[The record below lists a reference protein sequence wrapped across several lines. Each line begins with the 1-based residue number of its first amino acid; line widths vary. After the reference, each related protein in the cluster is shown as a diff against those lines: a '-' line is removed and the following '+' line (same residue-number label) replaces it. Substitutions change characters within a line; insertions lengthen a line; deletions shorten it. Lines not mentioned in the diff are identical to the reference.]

1 MPPHP
6 QAKIMEHVVDIS
18 VVVPVYN
25 EEDNIQ
31 PLIEKIAEALKNINY
46 ELILVD
52 DGSKDQT
59 PKRVFEFANEQVKLL
74 VLNRNYGQTTAMT
87 AGIDAAVGTYIVT
100 MDGDLQNDPSD
111 IVPMLQ
117 KLETEGW
124 DVVAGR
130 RANRK
135 DGVFLRKIPSK
146 IANAMIRKL
155 TGVHIHDYGCTLK
168 LFKREVAKNLG
179 MYGQLHRFIP
189 VLASIHGAKI
199 TEMDVKHH
207 PRIHGTSKYG
217 LNRTLKV
224 VSDLALI
231 LFLQKYLQRP
241 IHLFGPI
248 GFLCLGL
255 GFMMSVYLLG
265 VKLMG
270 NDIGGR
276 PLINLA
282 MILLLGGI
290 QLLSMGLVAEM
301 LTRTYFESQNKATY
315 VVKETHLGRQI

>member
-1 MPPHP
+1 MD
-6 QAKIMEHVVDIS
+6 KDIEIS
-18 VVVPVYN
+18 VVVPIYN

-31 PLIEKIAEALKNINY
+31 PLLEKVNEALVGRSF

-52 DGSKDQT
+52 DGSRDKT
-59 PKRVFEFANEQVKLL
+59 PERVIQFGGPEVKLL

-87 AGIDAAVGTYIVT
+87 AGIDAAVGKYIVT

-111 IVPMLQ
+111 IVAMVE
-117 KLETEGW
+117 KLEKEGW

-135 DGVFLRKIPSK
+135 DGMFLRKIPSK

-189 VLASIHGAKI
+189 VLANIHGAKI

-241 IHLFGPI
+241 IHLFGPV
-248 GFLCLGL
+248 GFLCLALGL
-255 GFMMSVYLLG
+255 GTSGYLLV
-265 VKLMG
+265 VKLLG

-276 PLINLA
+276 PLINLS

-301 LTRTYFESQNKATY
+301 LTRTYFESQNKTTY
-315 VVKETHLGRQI
+315 VVKETHLGKQQA

>member
-1 MPPHP
+1 MD
-6 QAKIMEHVVDIS
+6 KDIEIS
-18 VVVPVYN
+18 VVVPIYN

-31 PLIEKIAEALKNINY
+31 PLLEKVNEALVRRSF

-52 DGSKDQT
+52 DGSRDKT
-59 PKRVFEFANEQVKLL
+59 PERVIQFGGPEVKLL

-87 AGIDAAVGTYIVT
+87 AGIDAAVGKYIVT

-111 IVPMLQ
+111 IVAMVE
-117 KLETEGW
+117 KLEKEGW

-135 DGVFLRKIPSK
+135 DGMFLRKIPSK

-189 VLASIHGAKI
+189 VLANIHGAKI

-241 IHLFGPI
+241 IHLFGPV
-248 GFLCLGL
+248 GFLCLALGL
-255 GFMMSVYLLG
+255 GTSGYLLV
-265 VKLMG
+265 VKLLG

-276 PLINLA
+276 PLINLS

-301 LTRTYFESQNKATY
+301 LTRTYFESQNKTTY
-315 VVKETHLGRQI
+315 VVKETHLGKQQA